1 MKLKK
6 KMIELK
12 AENGTISGYAATFI
26 KEPDSYGDII
36 AKGAFLECIEKIK
49 AEGKVLPLL
58 WNHDSYDLNAYI
70 GTVVN
75 LGEDDH
81 GLKFDATFD
90 DTPEAQR
97 ARELALDGRL
107 CKFSFA
113 YEVVESAEITLEDGR
128 KVNELR
134 KLNIH
139 EVSLVM
145 YPANP
150 DTGVIDVK
158 GALEKAGRRNSK
170 ADEDSLKEIAS
181 HLSAAQTIINSLL
194 ADDNEPDD
202 DQKAKS
208 EEQDPANDE
217 EQKRIEGLLKKAEE
231 LLKKGE

>member
-26 KEPDSYGDII
+26 KEPDSCGDII

-217 EQKRIEGLLKKAEE
+217 EQKKIEGLLKKAEE
-231 LLKKGE
+231 LLKKGK